1 MPTVPTSMSKLSNT
15 KYVRNNTGASG
26 AQQEDTDQDTSTDQ
40 MREQCRLYKKDRLNF
55 ETQTESSEYA
65 AVLKQWESAM
75 AGVVETTSNGAGE
88 FARLQV
94 TSAKVQPLKFYADHC
109 LLFQR
114 STKSLARQGWHHDHM
129 QIAQLDTRDLT
140 VIMEGHQQYG
150 ARCWELCSLSS
161 KQATSITPPDGCIS
175 ILAFSTYGNAGI
187 KHGVTPVPRFPEW
200 PATLAGEIPCD

>member
-1 MPTVPTSMSKLSNT
+1 MLHSDARKSKEAEYKQELLRNNPENAGWADGEEKTAAVRQDTAFEKRNGEILYVPDASKLMPTVPTSMSKLSNT

-55 ETQTESSEYA
+55 VTQAESSEYA
-65 AVLKQWESAM
+65 AVYRQWESAM

-94 TSAKVQPLKFYADHC
+94 RSAKVQPLKLYADHC

-140 VIMEGHQQYG
+140 VIM
-150 ARCWELCSLSS
+150 
-161 KQATSITPPDGCIS
+161 
-175 ILAFSTYGNAGI
+175 
-187 KHGVTPVPRFPEW
+187 
-200 PATLAGEIPCD
+200 